1 MAWEYSDKTM
11 QLFMDAIHG
20 KPGTHVGEIENPD
33 GFGEH
38 GSIACGDSMRFTF
51 RCEKDST
58 DPTKDKV
65 VEAKFLTFG
74 CTSAIASSEALCRII
89 EERQCTPIEALSIT
103 NQDIVKY
110 VDGLPAQK
118 IHCSVMGA
126 EALEAAVYNW
136 SQKRGVDLQKLG
148 VALHETGEDDGR
160 IVCKCFSIT
169 EPYLR
174 RQILE
179 LNLHTL
185 DEVTG
190 ALKAGGACQACRYAP
205 GGIQD
210 ILTDV
215 WAKKAKSEDPNV
227 LSVVQKKPTGIK
239 TTPPEGTVCELPNPT
254 PVGAGDTPNAG
265 TQKPETP
272 TAPLSPFQFAKRV
285 EKILNEVIGPMLACD
300 GGSIELIDIKDKTIY
315 CSLQG
320 TCADCMSAKQTL
332 KQVVERSFHEL
343 LDPEIHVINV

>member
-20 KPGTHVGEIENPD
+20 KPGTHVGEVENPD
-33 GFGEH
+33 GLGEH

-51 RCEKDST
+51 RCER
-58 DPTKDKV
+58 DPDDPLHDRI

-89 EERQCTPIEALSIT
+89 ENRRCTPIEALSIT
-103 NQDIVKY
+103 NQDIVDF

-136 SQKRGVDLQKLG
+136 SQRRGVDLAMLG
-148 VALHETGEDDGR
+148 VRLHETGEDEGR
-160 IVCKCFSIT
+160 IICKCFSIT

-174 RQILE
+174 RQIVE
-179 LNLHTL
+179 LGLRTL

-215 WAKKAKSEDPNV
+215 WTKAAVGSSVADGTLELN
-227 LSVVQKKPTGIK
+227 VVQRPTSVTDSGESCNLPKPMPAT
-239 TTPPEGTVCELPNPT
+239 
-254 PVGAGDTPNAG
+254 AGDAA
-265 TQKPETP
+265 
-272 TAPLSPFQFAKRV
+272 TASEPLSPFQFAKRV
-285 EKILNEVIGPMLACD
+285 EKILDEVISPMLACD
-300 GGSIELIDIKDKTIY
+300 GGAIELIDIKDKTIY
-315 CSLQG
+315 CSLRG
-320 TCADCMSAKQTL
+320 ACADCASAKQTL

-343 LDPEIHVINV
+343 LDPEIHVIQV